1 MCLRNPVRVLLAIAL
16 SSTFALSGCSGGE
29 TEGEAGA
36 GGAAGAGATGG
47 VSAGGGT
54 SGNGGIGGAPVPGD
68 CDTAIGFEDG
78 CGPFDL
84 SGFGGGVVTIVD
96 NPDRSEI
103 NGTAQVARMQ
113 KFEGEVFGGA
123 VLELDE
129 SVNWAEG
136 TTFTMKVWSARP
148 TDVLFKLEGLE
159 EESSDVHTGSSGWEE
174 TCFDFAGLTD
184 GPEATDITIIFDLGE
199 MGDAAA
205 DPDGWTFYYDE
216 IEQTDACP
224 SDEVAYELA
233 FADEFDSG
241 TMPSPTIW
249 NLETG
254 YGPNSDGWGN
264 NEWQLYTESPDN
276 VRVED
281 GNLVISALCPVE
293 PCGVRDGTVT
303 SARINTSGKF
313 EFRYGKVEAR
323 IKPPVGRAAWPAFW
337 ALGANFPTIGWP
349 RSGEI
354 DFMEMH
360 NAFSNERTTH
370 FTMHWCDQ
378 SVQAPETC
386 SFPVGRVF
394 YTQNRTFESSLG
406 DDFHVFE
413 AEWDESKIV
422 GKIDG
427 LVYFTKAI
435 KPEAMEEFQRDFFLI
450 FNVAMGGTLGS
461 NNQPPSGAETFPQ
474 TMLVDYVR
482 VYRRVDD
489 SN

>member
-1 MCLRNPVRVLLAIAL
+1 MRATHVVSLLLVFPIFSVL
-16 SSTFALSGCSGGE
+16 ALSGCSGGD
-29 TEGEAGA
+29 TEDGAGGSAGAGAA
-36 GGAAGAGATGG
+36 GGAA
-47 VSAGGGT
+47 AGGGT
-54 SGNGGIGGAPVPGD
+54 GGNGGLGGAVPVD
-68 CDTAIGFEDG
+68 CGAAIGFEDG

-84 SGFGGGVVTIVD
+84 EGFGGGAVSILD
-96 NPDRSEI
+96 NPDRSGV
-103 NGTAQVARMQ
+103 NTTARVVRMQ

-123 VLELDE
+123 VLDLAR
-129 SVNWAEG
+129 SVDWTEG
-136 TTFTMKVWSARP
+136 TAFTMKVWSARP
-148 TDVLFKLEGLE
+148 ADVLFKLEGLE
-159 EESSDVHTGSSGWEE
+159 EEITDVHTGSSRWEE
-174 TCFDFAGLTD
+174 TCYDFAGLTE
-184 GPEATDITIIFDLGE
+184 GPDATAVTVIFDLGE
-199 MGDAAA
+199 MGDAAS

-216 IEQTDACP
+216 IQQTDTCAA
-224 SDEVAYELA
+224 DDVTYELV

-241 TMPSPTIW
+241 TTPLPGTW
-249 NLETG
+249 NIETG
-254 YGPNSDGWGN
+254 YGPGGDGWGN
-264 NEWQLYTESPDN
+264 NEWQLYTDSPDN

-281 GNLVISALCPVE
+281 GNLVISALCPEE

-303 SARINTSGKF
+303 SARINSAGKF
-313 EFRYGKVEAR
+313 EFRYGRVEAR

-370 FTMHWCDQ
+370 FTIHWCDQ

-386 SFPVGRVF
+386 SFPEGRVF
-394 YTQNRTFESSLG
+394 YTRNRTFEDSLG
-406 DDFHVFE
+406 DDFHIFE
-413 AEWDESKIV
+413 AEWDETQIV

-435 KPEAMEEFQRDFFLI
+435 KPDLMEEFRRDFFLI

-482 VYRRVDD
+482 VYRRVED